1 MKRIL
6 FIALTCFLPLIV
18 SAQTAQEYYDMS
30 VNYQKGTGGVKKD
43 YKKSHKLRMKA
54 AQAGHTQSQYDIG
67 YRYYNGYGSIV
78 KRDYKKAI
86 EWLQKAAEKEHD
98 GALYYLGRMY
108 EKGYGLPIDK
118 KKAFDLYL
126 AAAEKGHREAIN
138 SMATYSHYTLKQPEK
153 EVEWWH
159 KGADFG
165 HAKFMYQLG
174 RYYEGERDY
183 KRAEEWYTK
192 MLDSKDRNGLDEYDI
207 EYATYHL
214 PRVKNKNKNMVI
226 DLSGQKQEEQKTI
239 TVARIGSDVD
249 KDIPVAKQTQDKTFA
264 LIIANENYDGV
275 ASVPYAQNDATT
287 FEMYCRQTLGIPGD
301 NIHTL
306 KDATYGQMKR
316 GVVWLQDIIKAYQ
329 GEAQVIVYYAGHGI
343 PDEKSRAGY
352 LLPTDGNPMNPAS
365 AYALEDLYKELVEQ
379 PSRSIMV
386 LLDACFSGTKREGA
400 MLTSAR
406 GVAIKVKPE
415 QPAGNLVVFSATQ
428 GDETAYAY
436 DEQKHGLF
444 TYYMLKKMKE
454 TNGSLTLGELSDF
467 VRQLVMQQSVK
478 YNGKL
483 QTPTVTSPSSL
494 GDKWRTMKLSE

>member
-1 MKRIL
+1 MKRIFSIIIL
-6 FIALTCFLPLIV
+6 SVIPLLL
-18 SAQTAQEYYDMS
+18 AA
-30 VNYQKGTGGVKKD
+30 QKGKKD
-43 YKKSHKLRMKA
+43 YDLSI
-54 AQAGHTQSQYDIG
+54 QYEKGTSGI
-67 YRYYNGYGSIV
+67 
-78 KRDYKKAI
+78 KRDYKKSEELLNKAAKAGYAQAQYKLGHNLFSVIGDPANAI
-86 EWLQKAAEKEHD
+86 PWLQKAAEQGHD
-98 GALYYLGRMY
+98 EAAYDLGIMYANGRGFTQDKQKALEIL
-108 EKGYGLPIDK
+108 LP
-118 KKAFDLYL
+118 L
-126 AAAEKGHREAIN
+126 AEKGHEGAIINVAIVYGELGKKEEARDKLKELRRRGAEHGSAILMRSLAEEEEENANYAEALKWYEEAWKNRSKLSSSSQRDLKIDLDRTRE
-138 SMATYSHYTLKQPEK
+138 K
-153 EVEWWH
+153 
-159 KGADFG
+159 
-165 HAKFMYQLG
+165 AKNDVAMV
-174 RYYEGERDY
+174 ERDSV
-183 KRAEEWYTK
+183 E
-192 MLDSKDRNGLDEYDI
+192 I
-207 EYATYHL
+207 
-214 PRVKNKNKNMVI
+214 
-226 DLSGQKQEEQKTI
+226 
-239 TVARIGSDVD
+239 ARIGSDVD

-275 ASVPYAQNDATT
+275 VPVPYAKNDATT

-379 PSRSIMV
+379 PSRSIVV
-386 LLDACFSGTKREGA
+386 LLDACFSGARREGT

-467 VRQLVMQQSVK
+467 VRQQVMQQSVK

-494 GDKWRTMKLSE
+494 SDKWRTLKLIP

>member
-1 MKRIL
+1 MKSIIL
-6 FIALTCFLPLIV
+6 IAILCLFPVLTF
-18 SAQTAQEYYDMS
+18 A
-30 VNYQKGTGGVKKD
+30 QKGEGY
-43 YKKSHKLRMKA
+43 YKQYYSEIYNIAKGKGSISKARSFLSKA
-54 AQAGHTQSQYDIG
+54 ANAGYAEAQYDLG
-67 YRYYNGYGSIV
+67 KRYARGLGEEQ
-78 KRDYKKAI
+78 DYKKAV
-86 EWLQKAAEKEHD
+86 EWFQKAADQGHENATYEL
-98 GALYYLGRMY
+98 AYMY
-108 EKGYGLPIDK
+108 EHGEGVPFNDN
-118 KKAFDLYL
+118 KAAELYISI
-126 AAAEKGHREAIN
+126 AEKGHKEAI
-138 SMATYSHYTLKQPEK
+138 MTLANKYFHSNRDK
-153 EVEWWH
+153 AIEWWR
-159 KGADFG
+159 KGASLGYGD
-165 HAKFMYQLG
+165 AMYYLG
-174 RYYEGERDY
+174 MVYEGGYGVDQDY
-183 KRAEEWYTK
+183 KIAEEWYDKAKMNRPSDYTK
-192 MLDSKDRNGLDEYDI
+192 VSF
-207 EYATYHL
+207 A
-214 PRVKNKNKNMVI
+214 
-226 DLSGQKQEEQKTI
+226 LSGIRKKIEEQKSRKISVDLRQQEETKNI

-275 ASVPYAQNDATT
+275 VPVPYAKNDATT

-379 PSRSIMV
+379 PSRSIVV

-467 VRQLVMQQSVK
+467 VRQQVMQQSVK

-494 GDKWRTMKLSE
+494 GDIWKTLKLIP